1 MNQIKYDDYLLAKM
15 DEEFRYSSIGGID
28 NQPLPKAMILDML
41 RGGWS
46 FNAVYDVAYDVKHG
60 ESLEW
65 ALSEHCPNGSNS
77 IPTSRVWFTE

>member
-15 DEEFRYSSIGGID
+15 DEVFRYSFFGGIH

-46 FNAVYDVAYDVKHG
+46 FDAVYDVAYDVKHG

-65 ALSEHCPNGSNS
+65 ALIDHHHHRRFPNVSAD
-77 IPTSRVWFTE
+77 